1 MLNQSLRSDE
11 DFTWLCSV
19 RWWLCAGEI
28 IIILL
33 AIFINPEA
41 NISVLLL
48 IIVIELISNSY
59 LSTSRSSQSKKV
71 IGCILIWD
79 ALLFTLLLFFTGG
92 ASNPFSIFYI
102 TFVGLASF
110 FLGRIWTWCF
120 ALLTSGL
127 YGALFFFYIPVKA
140 LEDHSHHNS
149 GSLLLSLH
157 LQGMWLSFSIL
168 SVILAYFFSRLVE
181 SKNLA
186 ESKIT
191 QFKISSLKNEKLLGI
206 TTLAARAAHDLNTPL
221 STMKLIAEDMQ
232 NITDLNFMRVEAE
245 EMVKQINRCTQ
256 VLTKLRAQT
265 GEIQGEFPSRFTSEE
280 IINEVLARFDSEY
293 RALITYD
300 SGGVEFHNVKL
311 PIVEA
316 VCAITQNAI
325 DAMKNRSGEIS
336 LSFKNDSAS
345 SISIEIKDSG
355 KGFNEE
361 IISKFGEPFIN
372 DISSDEHLGLG
383 LFLAKAFI
391 ERIGGEINLGNHIS
405 GAVVKIIIP
414 NVL

>member
-1 MLNQSLRSDE
+1 MLNQSLRSHE
-11 DFTWLCSV
+11 DFTWLRSV

-33 AIFINPEA
+33 AILINPEA
-41 NISVLLL
+41 NNLVLLL
-48 IIVIELISNSY
+48 IIVIELMSNFY

-71 IGCILIWD
+71 IGSILIWD

-140 LEDHSHHNS
+140 LEDHSHHHS
-149 GSLLLSLH
+149 GNLLLSLH

-186 ESKIT
+186 ESNIT
-191 QFKISSLKNEKLLGI
+191 KFKISSLKNEKLLGI

-221 STMKLIAEDMQ
+221 STMKLIADDMQ
-232 NITDLNFMRVEAE
+232 NITDLNYMRVEAE
-245 EMVKQINRCTQ
+245 EIVKQVNRCTQ

-280 IINEVLARFDSEY
+280 IINDVLARFDSEY
-293 RALITYD
+293 RELITYD
-300 SGGVEFHNVKL
+300 CRAVEFHNVKL

-325 DAMKNRSGEIS
+325 DAMKNRSGKIS

-345 SISIEIKDSG
+345 SISIEIKDCG
-355 KGFNEE
+355 KGFDEE
-361 IISKFGEPFIN
+361 IINKFGEPFIN
-372 DISSDEHLGLG
+372 DISSEEHLGLG

-391 ERIGGEINLGNHIS
+391 ERIGGEIHLGNHIS
-405 GAVVKIIIP
+405 GAVVKITIP